1 LPAAVEIVSVP
12 GSMLSATT
20 SAKTFHQASFLFAIV
35 VLLESS

>member
-1 LPAAVEIVSVP
+1 MVSVP
-12 GSMLSATT
+12 GSMLSAT